1 MARKPV
7 LLFLAVAFLVGLAA
21 LPIWVAR
28 NAQLERR
35 HFRTV
40 REGILYRSGQMTLD
54 GLARSIHDHGI
65 RSVVTFRAS
74 NRPGKPDP
82 DAGEEA
88 WCKQEGIRYLRLP
101 PLHWQG
107 EDSASPPVEENL
119 KKYLQFLSDASNY
132 PILIHCF
139 AGIHRTGAYCAVYR
153 MEVEGW
159 ERNRAM
165 EEMRACGYV
174 TLEENE
180 DIFSYLRNYTP
191 GRLKTGLPTLQTGV
205 SPIFDVGR
213 LVPAGAGKVGIAN

>member
-1 MARKPV
+1 MTRKPAFF
-7 LLFLAVAFLVGLAA
+7 FLAVTLLVGMAC
-21 LPIWVAR
+21 LPIWAAR
-28 NAQLERR
+28 HFQIERR

-40 REGILYRSGQMTLD
+40 REGVFYRSGQMTLD

-74 NRPGKPDP
+74 NRPGRPDP
-82 DAGEEA
+82 DAAEEA

-101 PLHWQG
+101 PMHWQG

-159 ERNRAM
+159 GRERAM
-165 EEMRACGYV
+165 NEMRACGYV
-174 TLEENE
+174 TLDENE
-180 DIFSYLRNYTP
+180 DILSYLNNYSP
-191 GRLKTGLPTLQTGV
+191 GRLKTGLPSLASGA
-205 SPIFDVGR
+205 SPIFETGR
-213 LVPAGAGKVGIAN
+213 LVPADGGKSGLAN

>member
-1 MARKPV
+1 MPAKPWILV
-7 LLFLAVAFLVGLAA
+7 LATTLLVGAA
-21 LPIWVAR
+21 GLPIWLAR
-28 NAQLERR
+28 QSQFERR

-40 REGILYRSGQMTLD
+40 REGVIYRSGQMTLD

-74 NRPGKPDP
+74 NKAGKPDP

-101 PLHWQG
+101 PLHWQAEG
-107 EDSASPPVEENL
+107 TDSPPVETNL
-119 KKYLQFLSDASNY
+119 KKYLEFLSDETNY

-159 ERNRAM
+159 DRDRAM
-165 EEMRACGYV
+165 EEMRACGYI
-174 TLEENE
+174 TLDENE
-180 DIFSYLRNYTP
+180 DILAYLGGYVP
-191 GRLKTGLPTLQTGV
+191 GRLRAGLPHLA
-205 SPIFDVGR
+205 
-213 LVPAGAGKVGIAN
+213 AGASSLFPHGPLDCALDSKPRAGN